1 MTGGCSKLRPPDCPS
16 KQAEGTFLE
25 AGYLSAPLHCLPLP
39 PSPWKQNKMFLINSR
54 ALACLPLY
62 GATDQTPQ
70 YAAAAKSLQSCLTLC
85 DPIKRKAY
93 QAPPSLGFSR
103 QEHWSGLPFPSPMHE
118 SEK

>member
-54 ALACLPLY
+54 ALTCLPLY
-62 GATDQTPQ
+62 GALIKLPSIAVSKCSHVTS
-70 YAAAAKSLQSCLTLC
+70 ANKSLS
-85 DPIKRKAY
+85 
-93 QAPPSLGFSR
+93 
-103 QEHWSGLPFPSPMHE
+103 
-118 SEK
+118 